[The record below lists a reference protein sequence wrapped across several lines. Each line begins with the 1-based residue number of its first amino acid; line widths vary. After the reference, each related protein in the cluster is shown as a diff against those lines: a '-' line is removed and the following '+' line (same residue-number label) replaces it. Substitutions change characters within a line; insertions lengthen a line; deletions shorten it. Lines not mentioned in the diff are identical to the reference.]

1 MAGGS
6 QIIIN
11 SDGVKVITP
20 AEFEVK
26 AGQHL
31 FKGGALVDIP
41 LPALPISPTDF
52 SQKIEFNYGS
62 DRSENLYREVSK
74 LYVFEKETGIS
85 LHTQEFNNNEEEHK
99 HESKRFYTTEE
110 KDVVGLVIYKDF
122 PLIEPIVNSC
132 ELNSD
137 VYLGEDIEEG
147 END

>member
-6 QIIIN
+6 QIIIDK
-11 SDGVKVITP
+11 DGIKIITP
-20 AEFEVK
+20 AKFETK

-31 FKGGALVDIP
+31 FKDGALVNMP
-41 LPALPISPTDF
+41 LPYLPMSPTDF
-52 SQKIEFNYGS
+52 SQKFEFNYGS

-74 LYVFEKETGIS
+74 LYVFEKETGMS
-85 LHTQEFNNNEEEHK
+85 VHSQEFHNNEEELK
-99 HESKRFYTTEE
+99 HESKRFYTTSE

-122 PLIEPIVNSC
+122 PLIEPTVNSC

-137 VYLGEDIEEG
+137 VYLSEDIEED